1 MNELLT
7 YADNVP
13 LPAFAMLLTA
23 GRAAIDISCSPGP
36 QQQICAYCAESQINQ
51 IKYDFNNG

>member
-1 MNELLT
+1 MIELLT

-23 GRAAIDISCSPGP
+23 GRAAIDISSSPGP
-36 QQQICAYCAESQINQ
+36 QQQICAYCAE
-51 IKYDFNNG
+51 